1 MTHTNS
7 GAEAI
12 RTCMADF
19 LTATGF
25 FNADQLP
32 SIQAEEVTKNG
43 GKGIE
48 LTISSLTAV
57 VDTADTN
64 EKSAV
69 YTFFSGK
76 LFSAFST
83 AMKEIRK
90 NDRAGNYL
98 IGARQASFGTGFC
111 DDFFVFLPTQNAT
124 GMTKLIRDAREAYN
138 KDKPCVGA
146 PSGP

>member
-1 MTHTNS
+1 LS
-7 GAEAI
+7 DRAKEAI
-12 RTCMADF
+12 KSYLDKRKDMDEAMF
-19 LTATGF
+19 VQIF
-25 FNADQLP
+25 KEKK
-32 SIQAEEVTKNG
+32 STKNG

-90 NDRAGNYL
+90 KCIL
-98 IGARQASFGTGFC
+98 FC
-111 DDFFVFLPTQNAT
+111 LFFFVFPYSKT
-124 GMTKLIRDAREAYN
+124 IW
-138 KDKPCVGA
+138 
-146 PSGP
+146 